1 MTTIGPS
8 LVITGDLTCQEDITI
23 HGRVNGQI
31 TMTQGTLVI
40 APTGN
45 VDASIEGGKIAVHGT
60 VKGDVLA
67 TERLELTESA
77 NVSGTISA
85 PAIALKE
92 GATFNGMVDMA
103 TKKAG
108 GAKPAAVKPADV
120 AAIA

>member
-31 TMTQGTLVI
+31 TMTQGTLVV
-40 APTGN
+40 APTGS
-45 VDASIEGGKIAVHGT
+45 VEASVEGGKITVHGK
-60 VKGDVLA
+60 VNGDLMA

-77 NVSGTISA
+77 NVSGTITA
-85 PAIALKE
+85 PSIALKE
-92 GATFNGMVDMA
+92 GATFNGMIDMA

-108 GAKPAAVKPADV
+108 AAKPVAKAAEV